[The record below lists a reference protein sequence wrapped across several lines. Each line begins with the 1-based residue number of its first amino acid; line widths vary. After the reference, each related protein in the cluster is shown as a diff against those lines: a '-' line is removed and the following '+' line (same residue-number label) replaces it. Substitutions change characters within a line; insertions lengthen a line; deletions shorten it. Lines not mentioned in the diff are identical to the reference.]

1 MAIVLLLHLDVSQ
14 SLGNAD
20 AQAAFAKDGAD
31 AARLH
36 RPMRSG
42 DCLRKWLRTSGKWSG
57 CRGLQRPCGSLKVDI
72 CVLCTYAVVQPTHLI
87 ADLIEQPGAAE
98 TGVFA

>member
-57 CRGLQRPCGSLKVDI
+57 CRGLQRHCGGLQRNAEYRISGHPYFSYL
-72 CVLCTYAVVQPTHLI
+72 
-87 ADLIEQPGAAE
+87 AA
-98 TGVFA
+98 